1 VASATGDEGDH
12 PGLVIEWRS
21 REAGWWALVTYVVD
35 EEGAPVVVT
44 QWVSAGLLRPVDE
57 PD

>member
-1 VASATGDEGDH
+1 M
-12 PGLVIEWRS
+12 VIEWRR